1 MDDQSTSQHEGQ
13 FNSPS
18 YLRRMTIKRDC
29 CNAISAPTILQV
41 YEVE

>member
-13 FNSPS
+13 FYSPP
-18 YLRRMTIKRDC
+18 YLRWMTIKRDC
-29 CNAISAPTILQV
+29 YNAISAPTVLQV